1 MHVHL
6 RLLSQQGLEDYGRM
20 FVHSRA
26 SRKTKYLDAKQ
37 IATRITV
44 TNEYA
49 FSSIIHHTQS
59 HAHIICNYIYNVPMT
74 SNVCSI
80 GMCIFH
86 VD

>member
-1 MHVHL
+1 MHVDL

-49 FSSIIHHTQS
+49 FSNIIHHTQS
-59 HAHIICNYIYNVPMT
+59 RTHTPDIYIY
-74 SNVCSI
+74 I
-80 GMCIFH
+80 HI
-86 VD
+86 